1 MGISPIF
8 HGIIGGGLLG
18 FLYVVDYHEYDFLGG
33 IFLEFFLKI
42 STLLLGDLRGNYVP
56 LQFPFLRI

>member
-8 HGIIGGGLLG
+8 HGVFGGVLLV
-18 FLYVVDYHEYDFLGG
+18 FLYVVDYHEYDFWGA
-33 IFLEFFLKI
+33 FFLKI

-56 LQFPFLRI
+56 LW